1 MIRESIPLLPPAHRS
16 CLLIRGVGG
25 GVVSQDY
32 FKTHFGIIDS
42 SGHADTKKANDVSS
56 NVVSVL
62 QAGAFF
68 GALGSAPLSGARPSA
83 IWVCFIPRSR
93 YAPSASRVVP
103 RAQHSH
109 MAFMVPCQHL
119 SWQMAVG
126 LRYLITTC

>member
-1 MIRESIPLLPPAHRS
+1 MYWGIVLFGYDTGI
-16 CLLIRGVGG
+16 GG
-25 GVVSQDY
+25 GVVSQPY
-32 FKTHFGIIDS
+32 FMEHFGF
-42 SGHADTKKANDVSS
+42 ADNKKKGDEISS

-68 GALGSAPLSGARPSA
+68 GALGSAPLSGARPPT

-109 MAFMVPCQHL
+109 MARIVPCQHL